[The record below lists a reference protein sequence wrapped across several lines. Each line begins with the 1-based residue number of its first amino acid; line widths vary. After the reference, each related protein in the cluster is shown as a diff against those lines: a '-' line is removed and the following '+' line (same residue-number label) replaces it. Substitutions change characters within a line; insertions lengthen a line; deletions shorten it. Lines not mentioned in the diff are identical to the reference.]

1 MITGSRLGNVVMHLT
16 QEQKNKNTQNSA
28 PSEDEESKQN
38 QAYFLKLSHDLELL
52 RNLSCSPLVSASS
65 ERS

>member
-1 MITGSRLGNVVMHLT
+1 MITSSRLDSVVMHLT

-38 QAYFLKLSHDLELL
+38 QAHFLKLSHDLELL